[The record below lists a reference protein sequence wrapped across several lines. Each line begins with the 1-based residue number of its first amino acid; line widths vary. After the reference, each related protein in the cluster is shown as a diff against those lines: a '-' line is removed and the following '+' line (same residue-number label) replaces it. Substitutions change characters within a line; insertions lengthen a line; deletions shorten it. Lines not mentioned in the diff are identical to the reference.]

1 MMMFNFNFNPSVS
14 EVKVKKNKKCNSVKD
29 VSNTVFEYCEKEE
42 SIKSIIEL
50 KAQQSPESPG
60 KPPLLKL
67 DSERSVSSAED
78 MTVEHLI

>member
-50 KAQQSPESPG
+50 KAQ
-60 KPPLLKL
+60 
-67 DSERSVSSAED
+67 
-78 MTVEHLI
+78 